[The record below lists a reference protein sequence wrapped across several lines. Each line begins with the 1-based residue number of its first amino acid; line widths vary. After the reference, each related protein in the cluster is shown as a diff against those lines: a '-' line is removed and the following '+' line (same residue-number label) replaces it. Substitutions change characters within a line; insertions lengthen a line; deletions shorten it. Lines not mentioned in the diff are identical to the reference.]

1 MKEYPLCV
9 LSQVPGSLR
18 IQKESGLFSYLPWRR
33 NTSMFKYKEK
43 VASNEDELDSGVAHQ
58 FGGGLL
64 RPEVGWATVRRIS

>member
-1 MKEYPLCV
+1 
-9 LSQVPGSLR
+9 
-18 IQKESGLFSYLPWRR
+18 
-33 NTSMFKYKEK
+33 MFKYKEK